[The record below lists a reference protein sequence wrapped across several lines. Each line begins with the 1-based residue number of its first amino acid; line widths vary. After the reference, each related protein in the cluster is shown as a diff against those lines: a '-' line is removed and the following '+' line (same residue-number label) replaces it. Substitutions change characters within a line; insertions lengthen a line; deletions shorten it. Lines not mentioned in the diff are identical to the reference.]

1 MNYLLLHVK
10 EASSIMLHPALS
22 GMFIKCV
29 QKHPDQKTH
38 HQKRTGAGSRV
49 RATLLLCSSH

>member
-29 QKHPDQKTH
+29 QKHPDQRTH
-38 HQKRTGAGSRV
+38 HQKSTGAGSRV
-49 RATLLLCSSH
+49 CATPAV